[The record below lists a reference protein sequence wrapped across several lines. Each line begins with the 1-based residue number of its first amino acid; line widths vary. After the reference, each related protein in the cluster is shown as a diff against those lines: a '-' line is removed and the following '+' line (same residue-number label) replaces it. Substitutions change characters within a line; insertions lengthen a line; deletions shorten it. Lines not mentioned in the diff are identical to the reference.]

1 MEKYNPQDIEPKW
14 IKKWEDIG
22 LYKTSEK
29 TTKLK
34 YYNLV
39 MFPYSSGDLHIGHWY
54 NFAPA
59 DIHARYKRMLGL
71 EVLNPMG
78 FDSFGLP
85 AENAAIKKGV
95 HPHEWTEENVSK
107 MIEQLKT
114 TGNSYEWGRVVVAS
128 RADYYKWTQWMFL
141 LMYKKGLAYRTKA
154 LANWC
159 PSCQTVLA
167 NEQVE
172 NGVCWRCGSQVTQ
185 KEIEQ
190 WMFSITKYAD
200 RLLKDLEKIDWPEQT
215 ITMQKNWIG
224 RSEGLEIDFALENSD
239 EKIRVFTTRADTILG
254 ATFMVLAPE
263 HPLALSVVSSERKK
277 EVEDYIKEASRKREL
292 ERMVDEKDT
301 TGVFTGS
308 YCINPISNER
318 IPIYVSEYVLMGYG
332 TGAIMGVP
340 AHDTRDNRFA
350 RKYGLEIREV
360 IQFAQSNKNSKS
372 SEPKIFEGF
381 GTLMNSGKYSGKNSN
396 EVIESIKEYVEIH
409 HIGNVKVNYHLRD
422 WVVSRQR
429 YWGAPIPIIYCE
441 DCGIVPVSISE
452 LPVELPYDVDYTPKG
467 TSPLATSSSFVN
479 VACPKC
485 GKSAKRETDTMDTFV
500 DSSWY
505 FLRFPT
511 PNLEE
516 AAFDKSLV
524 DFWLPVD
531 MYIGGSEHT
540 VLHLLYSRF
549 FTKVLFDENLISFDE
564 PFFRLRHQ
572 GMILGPD
579 GAKMSK
585 SKGNV
590 INPDDLVKTYGADT
604 VRTYLAFMGPYDQ
617 GGPWSY
623 QGIEGIYRYINR
635 VWTLTTSKQAH
646 EKIADKNDLRIM
658 NRTIKK
664 VSKDIDILHFNTA
677 VSTLMEWLN
686 YLNTK
691 KSVSKQE
698 IEVYL
703 KLLAPFAPFITEE
716 IWSGMGNTESIHT
729 QNWPEFDDSLI
740 AEDEITLIVQ
750 INGKVRDRVGLPIN
764 TDQDKALEASLK
776 LSNVKRYIGNRKD
789 YRIIFVP
796 NKLINLVLPS

>member
-1 MEKYNPQDIEPKW
+1 MKKYNPQDIEPKW
-14 IKKWEDIG
+14 IKKWEDSG
-22 LYKTSEK
+22 LYKTSDK

-95 HPHEWTEENVSK
+95 HPHEWTEQNVSR
-107 MIEQLKT
+107 MVDQLKT
-114 TGNSYEWGRVVVAS
+114 TGNSYDWGRVVVAS
-128 RADYYKWTQWMFL
+128 RPDYYKWTQWMFL

-172 NGVCWRCGSQVTQ
+172 NGICWRCGSQVTQ

-190 WMFSITKYAD
+190 WVFSITKYAD

-215 ITMQKNWIG
+215 IAMQKNWIG

-239 EKIRVFTTRADTILG
+239 QKIKVFTTRADTIWG
-254 ATFMVLAPE
+254 ATFVVLAPE
-263 HPLALSVVSSERKK
+263 HPLALLSASSERKK

-318 IPIYVSEYVLMGYG
+318 IPVYVSEYVLMGYG

-360 IQFAQSNKNSKS
+360 IQPTESAKKSKS
-372 SEPKIFEGF
+372 SETKIFEGF
-381 GTLMNSGKYSGKNSN
+381 GTLMCSGNYSGKNSK
-396 EVIESIKEYVEIH
+396 EVIESIKEYVERDH
-409 HIGNVKVNYHLRD
+409 LGNVKVNYHLRD

-441 DCGIVPVSISE
+441 DCGVVPVSIIE
-452 LPVELPYDVDYTPKG
+452 LPVELPFDVDYTPKG
-467 TSPLATSSSFVN
+467 TSPLGTSNSFVN
-479 VACPKC
+479 TVCPKC
-485 GKSAKRETDTMDTFV
+485 GKIAKRETDTMDTFV

-531 MYIGGSEHT
+531 IYIGGAEHT

-549 FTKVLFDENLISFDE
+549 FTKVLFDEGLINFDE

-635 VWTLTTSKQAH
+635 VWTLTTSKQAQ
-646 EKIADKNDLRIM
+646 EEIADKNDLRIM

-729 QNWPEFDDSLI
+729 QNWPEFDESLI